1 VVKPLPHHVRAEIF
15 LQLSRLEAAGIAYD
29 RAAATMAL
37 PPPAAKRLKAFQALA
52 ARGVD
57 AARAGEQSGLF
68 TTLEARLVRAALKA
82 GSPAP
87 TYQRL
92 AVYHAQRARQWG
104 AIKAR
109 LAMPAFVLAIALV
122 LQPLPALVSGAIGM
136 KGFAW
141 QVVSPILVIAA
152 IVVALRWLGVHG
164 AQSSGRSI
172 HQRIPLYGPIYVRTN
187 LRDFLE
193 SLALML
199 EAGVPMLDAL
209 PAAID
214 TVSDG
219 DIRRELAGAQQAV
232 KQQKTFADAL
242 EGVSY
247 LRGSPALEFA
257 RTGEQSG
264 TLPEMLMRHAAI
276 ETDAI
281 ASFYEQL
288 AAWLPRVIYLL
299 VVIKVAAGILGSG
312 GVAPRIPSDL

>member
-1 VVKPLPHHVRAEIF
+1 MKPLSHQVRAEIF

-29 RAAATMAL
+29 RAVATMAL
-37 PPPAAKRLKAFQALA
+37 PPPATKRLKAFQALA
-52 ARGVD
+52 ARGID

-82 GSPAP
+82 GSPAR
-87 TYQRL
+87 TYERL
-92 AVYHAQRARQWG
+92 AQYHAQRARQWG

-109 LAMPAFVLAIALV
+109 LVIPAFVLAIALV
-122 LQPLPALVSGAIGM
+122 IQPLPALVSGAIGL

-141 QVVSPILVIAA
+141 QVIWPILVIAA
-152 IVVALRWLGVHG
+152 IVVALRWVAVHG
-164 AQSSGRSI
+164 AQSTGRSI
-172 HQRIPLYGPIYVRTN
+172 YQRIPLYGPIHVRTN

-199 EAGVPMLDAL
+199 EAGVPMLEAL

-219 DIRRELAGAQQAV
+219 DIRGELARARKEIV
-232 KQQKTFADAL
+232 EQQKTLAEAL

-247 LRGSPALEFA
+247 LQGSPAIEFA

-281 ASFYEQL
+281 GSFYEQL
-288 AAWLPRVIYLL
+288 AAWLPRIIYAL
-299 VVIKVAAGILGSG
+299 VAIKVAAGILTSG
-312 GVAPRIPSDL
+312 GVAPRIPTDL

>member
-15 LQLSRLEAAGIAYD
+15 LQLSRLESAGIAYD
-29 RAAATMAL
+29 RAVATMAVA
-37 PPPAAKRLKAFQALA
+37 PPAAQRLIAFQALA
-52 ARGVD
+52 ARGID

-68 TTLEARLVRAALKA
+68 TSLEARLVRAALTA

-92 AVYHAQRARQWG
+92 AEYHAQRARQWG
-104 AIKAR
+104 LIKAR
-109 LAMPAFVLAIALV
+109 FAMPAFVLAIALV
-122 LQPLPALVSGAIGM
+122 IQPLPGLISGATSI
-136 KGFAW
+136 KSFAW
-141 QVVSPILVIAA
+141 QVSWPILVIAA
-152 IVVALRWLGVHG
+152 IVVALRWLHARG
-164 AQSSGRSI
+164 ARSSGRSI
-172 HQRIPLYGPIYVRTN
+172 YQQVPLYGPIFVRMN

-209 PAAID
+209 PPAIE
-214 TVSDG
+214 TVADG
-219 DIRRELAGAQQAV
+219 DIRRELARARKAV
-232 KQQKTFADAL
+232 EQKKTFAQAL
-242 EGVSY
+242 DGVSY

-257 RTGEQSG
+257 HTGEQSG

-299 VVIKVAAGILGSG
+299 VVIKVAAGILTSG
-312 GVAPRIPSDL
+312 GVAPQIPSDL

>member
-1 VVKPLPHHVRAEIF
+1 VVKPLPHHVRAEVF
-15 LQLSRLEAAGIAYD
+15 LQLSRLESAGIAYD
-29 RAAATMAL
+29 RAVATMAVA
-37 PPPAAKRLKAFQALA
+37 PPAAQRLKAFKALA

-68 TTLEARLVRAALKA
+68 TSLEARLVRAALTA

-92 AVYHAQRARQWG
+92 AEYHAQRARQWG
-104 AIKAR
+104 LIKAR
-109 LAMPAFVLAIALV
+109 LAMPVFVLAIALV
-122 LQPLPALVSGAIGM
+122 IQPLPALISGAIGV

-141 QVVSPILVIAA
+141 QVCWPILVIAVV
-152 IVVALRWLGVHG
+152 VVALCWLH
-164 AQSSGRSI
+164 ARSQSSGRSVY
-172 HQRIPLYGPIYVRTN
+172 QRVPLYGPIFVRIN

-199 EAGVPMLDAL
+199 EAGVPMLEAL
-209 PAAID
+209 PPAIE
-214 TVSDG
+214 TVADG
-219 DIRRELAGAQQAV
+219 DIRRELARARKAV
-232 KQQKTFADAL
+232 EQKKTLAEAL
-242 EGVSY
+242 VGVSY
-247 LRGSPALEFA
+247 LRGSPVLEFA
-257 RTGEQSG
+257 HTGEQSG

-299 VVIKVAAGILGSG
+299 VVIKVAAGILTSG
-312 GVAPRIPSDL
+312 GVAPSIPSDL